1 MKKLVALALCLVLI
15 VSLAACS
22 NENNINLGTDPSGTT
37 PSANNPTNDP
47 TNSNNPTEPTS
58 NNAFANWITMEVAE
72 PELPELQWTTVD
84 GIKRASTPFAISYG
98 QLCAYLMESNYFI
111 NNYEIE
117 SGWREIVYYEDGG
130 KKVTNEDLLTLN
142 AKDES
147 GSIVITLTH
156 PVNTYTSYTA
166 IDILCTV
173 PLTGALQTELLQ
185 MFNKA
190 GLSFAAFWLIG
201 TDADQ
206 KQWDGAGFPGNWDST
221 SLCYRKTY
229 EDYFYSI
236 KREITTDGYSK
247 LYCSLTNNGK
257 ENSDVSAK
265 HFNSRYENLVPVKLE
280 KFLPDAF
287 GKTDFFAKEYGNGL
301 YNAILPNNQGSRIV
315 GYMLESMSD
324 ISGKANYTI
333 SVISACQDNDGR
345 DMTCNFAV
353 TYEVY
358 GGKATVLKNGF
369 TVNLKN
375 VGDITADNYLKK
387 GESIMGYMLGDYTTT
402 NTKTPKD
409 NIAFITAEYVTNNTN
424 LSNKTQIS
432 FTEDWLTLT
441 MNSSYMMG
449 IASVR

>member
-47 TNSNNPTEPTS
+47 INSNNPTEPTS

-98 QLCAYLMESNYFI
+98 QLCAYLMESSYFI

-142 AKDES
+142 AKDGS
-147 GSIVITLTH
+147 GSIAITLTH
-156 PVNTYTSYTA
+156 PVNTYTNYTE
-166 IDILCTV
+166 INILCTV
-173 PLTGALQTELLQ
+173 QLTGALQTELLQ
-185 MFNKA
+185 MFDKA
-190 GLSFAAFWLIG
+190 GLSCAAFWLIG
-201 TDADQ
+201 ADADQ
-206 KQWDGAGFPGNWDST
+206 KQWDGTDFPGNWSSE
-221 SLCYRKTY
+221 SLCYRKAY

-236 KREITTDGYSK
+236 KREVTTDGYSK
-247 LYCSLTNNGK
+247 LYCGLTNNGK
-257 ENSDVSAK
+257 ENSDISPK

-287 GKTDFFAKEYGNGL
+287 GKTDFFAEDYGDGL
-301 YNAILPNNQGSRIV
+301 YNAILPNNQGSRIG

-387 GESIMGYMLGDYTTT
+387 GESVMGYMLGDYTTT